1 MRSFLSAEK
10 YCPRRKQPHDH
21 VSTIAGSDIPGVSDG
36 QGISDAFSYPR
47 EIVLD
52 SSGNLYVS
60 DNGNHRIRKIDS
72 FGYVSTIAGG
82 AASFKDGQGTSAS
95 FYYPEGI
102 FLDNSGDLYIADN
115 GNHRIRRILKATL
128 A

>member
-1 MRSFLSAEK
+1 M
-10 YCPRRKQPHDH
+10 
-21 VSTIAGSDIPGVSDG
+21 
-36 QGISDAFSYPR
+36 
-47 EIVLD
+47 LD

-82 AASFKDGQGTSAS
+82 AASLKDGQGTSAS